1 MNATTIMR
9 ILCSYNV
16 SERHVDAASTGDTGT
31 AVNAALCNE
40 NYMKEVRGLSAAAW
54 GWRLM
59 AN

>member
-1 MNATTIMR
+1 MQQFFSSDTYNMNATTIMR

-40 NYMKEVRGLSAAAW
+40 NYMVST
-54 GWRLM
+54 
-59 AN
+59 

>member
-40 NYMKEVRGLSAAAW
+40 NYMVST
-54 GWRLM
+54 
-59 AN
+59 